1 MSDPI
6 HPTDIAI
13 IGIAAHLPGARDFR
27 EYWKNLRDGVESV
40 REFTKDELLAA
51 GVTEAQLRNPGYV
64 KSGVV
69 LEGLEH
75 FDPDFFGFSPKE
87 AAILDPQ
94 HRHFLECAWEA
105 LEDAGHPP
113 ESFDG
118 AIGVFGGCGMGA
130 YFAFNLL
137 SNPRLVDSVGLFLLR
152 HTGNDKDFLCTRV
165 SYNLDLRGPSV
176 NVQTACSTSLVAV
189 HVACQNLLS
198 GECDMALA
206 GGVTIE
212 LPHRRGYLFQE
223 GEILSPDGHCRAF
236 DERSQGT
243 IFGSGA
249 GIVVLRRLSDAIE
262 DNDHVYA
269 VIRGSAINNDGS
281 GKVGYLAPSVDGQA
295 AAVTEAL
302 SVADVRS
309 DTIQYIECHGTGTPM
324 GDPIEISALT
334 QAFQKT
340 SDAPDAT
347 AVCAIG
353 SVKTNI
359 GHLDT
364 AAGVAGLIK
373 VALAL
378 QHRQIP
384 PSLNYKTPNPN
395 IEFEKTPF
403 FVNSRLTDWIR
414 GESPRRAAVNSL
426 GVGGTNAHVI
436 VEEAPQEMA
445 PARASRP
452 YQLLTL
458 SAKNRAALDG
468 ASKRLAQHLREHPE
482 QSLADVAWTLRHGRR
497 AFGERRV
504 LAAATAEEAAAL
516 LDALDTR
523 RVFTHS
529 APSGKTS
536 TVFMFPGG
544 GAQHPRMGRD
554 LYAAEPVYREHI
566 DRGLAE
572 LLKRT
577 KKDLR
582 PLLFA
587 DDARLGEVAVEL
599 ERPSLQLPAIFIVE
613 HALAKLWMS
622 WGVEPSA
629 MIGHSMGENTAAC
642 LAGVM
647 SFTDTL
653 GLVSLRGDLFERVPP
668 GGMLSVPLS
677 AEELRPLLGAEL
689 DLASVNSTG
698 LCVASG
704 PVDALER
711 LARQLEERG
720 VETKRVPISIAAH
733 SRLLDPILAD
743 FGAYLKS
750 IRLSPPKLPF
760 VSNFTGTWITD
771 REAQDPEYWV
781 RHLRNTIRF
790 ADGIGTLCA
799 DKSRV
804 FLEVGPGKTLS
815 SLARQHADLHAGAS
829 CLSSLRHPD
838 ERISDVAFFTAVLG
852 RLWGAGVA
860 VDLAQLWKGEKRRR
874 VSLPTYAFQR
884 QRYWIEPG
892 APATAS
898 VESKGSPEKLASF
911 DDWFHRPVWNERPL
925 ETSSAPPAK
934 ETWLVFVDD
943 AGIGERV
950 VAWLAARGHDVVTV
964 HESDSYE
971 QHSPSEYFLSPEHGR
986 EGYDRLVRD
995 LVASGKV
1002 PSGVAHLWMVTG
1014 DESFRPGSSF
1024 FHRNQE
1030 RGFYS
1035 LFFLAQATL
1044 DEGLPGP
1051 LRVHVVSNGMQS
1063 VDGETLCYPDKA
1075 TLLGPCKVWPHEAA
1089 GTTVSSID
1097 VELPGQGGA
1106 RKPRFSRF
1114 SGKKILD
1121 ELARSVAAELAAPA
1135 ANAIV
1140 AWRDGERFVQE
1151 LEAWKRS
1158 AAPAIESRLRERGV
1172 YVITGG
1178 LGGLG
1183 LVAAQ
1188 FLATRY
1194 RARLVLIG
1202 RTALPPR
1209 SEWDAWMARSAFSNA
1224 TSRRIQRVRD
1234 LELAGAEVMIAAADI
1249 TDSVAMRA
1257 VLRDARS
1264 RFGSIDGVFHTAGV
1278 LDDGLIQGKTQSSVE
1293 DVFTPKVHGTLVLDA
1308 LLAEEKPAFLVLYSS
1323 TSAWIAPAGQVDY
1336 VAANAFLDAYAQSK
1350 SSSGETYTV
1359 AVDWGVWNEV
1369 GMGFDAASRMGHTG
1383 ASATQRETR
1392 VRHPFFDA
1400 RVEDRSSHI
1409 VLTARFTPSAR
1420 WVLDEHRTRQG
1431 HALLPGSGYFE
1442 LIGAALR
1449 ECGETSAFEVR
1460 DLYFFRPMYVA
1471 DTETKELRVR
1481 LRASD
1486 EGYAFDLQT
1495 KVDLDGGRA
1504 GYQTHA
1510 QARVLLHTMATPE
1523 PVDLAAIDARCDIAR
1538 LSDPGRGVRTKQE
1551 DHLRFG
1557 PRWRVVESAHYGRG
1571 EALASLA
1578 LPSAFHADVE
1588 SIALHPALID
1598 LATGFAM
1605 NLIDGYQASND
1616 LWVPVSYKSARIHG
1630 RLPARIHS
1638 WVRNHTANSAGG
1650 AFATFDV
1657 TITDPH
1663 GRVLVEVEE
1672 FAIKRLA
1679 HGEGF
1684 AVAPKPSE
1692 RELEFDDPHGMGGA
1706 LSRSLSPA
1714 ELAFQ
1719 ENVERGILPSEGQHA
1734 LERILSGHA
1743 EPQIVVSSL
1752 DLAALASQSRELA
1765 ATITPEGDG
1774 AKFARPDL
1782 ASEYV
1787 AARDDVEK
1795 TLVGFFEELLG
1806 VQSVGVK
1813 DSFFDLGG
1821 HSLVAVRLFSK
1832 IKKAWQVE
1840 YPISVLFEAPTIEG
1854 CAEMIRT
1861 SIGEARADAAD
1872 PAIASA
1878 PSTAPRSRYAHLV
1891 KMHPGEG
1898 TRKTPFFLV
1907 AGMFGNVLNL
1917 RHVAQLVGADRPF
1930 YGLQARGLYGDH
1942 KPHET
1947 FEEMAEAYLAE
1958 LLTIQPQGPYL
1969 LGGFSG
1975 GGITAFEMA
1984 RQLRARGQEVSMLLM
1999 LDTPLPKSE
2008 PLTARDK
2015 AMIHWQRL
2023 KRSGHNYIF
2032 DWAKGRFRWELAKI
2046 QRKLSDAPAD
2056 ASASRASEF
2065 RSESIET
2072 AFRHALTL
2080 YDIRHYP
2087 GTLTLFRPKLDET
2100 HVLGPGRVA
2109 NKVRELVFHDNG
2121 WSAHCQRVDV
2131 VEMPGDHD
2139 SMVLEPN
2146 VRVLAARLRERIHD
2160 VEERREST
2168 RLAS

>member
-1 MSDPI
+1 MTDDTN
-6 HPTDIAI
+6 PTDIAI
-13 IGIAAHLPGARDFR
+13 IGLSAHLPGARDIR

-40 REFTKDELLAA
+40 QAFTREELIAA
-51 GVTEAQLRNPGYV
+51 GVSEALLRNPAYV

-69 LEGLEH
+69 LADMEH
-75 FDPDFFGFSPKE
+75 FDAEFFGFSPKE
-87 AAILDPQ
+87 AAIMDPQ

-105 LEDAGHPP
+105 LEDAGHTP
-113 ESFDG
+113 ETFDG

-130 YFAFNLL
+130 YFSFNIL

-189 HVACQNLLS
+189 HIACQNLLS

-212 LPHRRGYLFQE
+212 LPHRRGYLYQE

-236 DERSQGT
+236 DQRSQGT

-249 GIVVLRRLSDAIE
+249 GMVVLRRLSDALA
-262 DNDHVYA
+262 DGDHVYA
-269 VIRGSAINNDGS
+269 VIRGSAINNDGA

-302 SVADVRS
+302 AVADVS
-309 DTIQYIECHGTGTPM
+309 ADTIGYVECHGTGTPM
-324 GDPIEISALT
+324 GDPIEIAALT
-334 QAFQKT
+334 QAFRES
-340 SDAPDAT
+340 SDGIGT
-347 AVCAIG
+347 CAIG

-378 QHRQIP
+378 EHRQIP
-384 PSLNYKTPNPN
+384 PSLNYEAPNPN
-395 IEFEKTPF
+395 IDFAKSPF
-403 FVNSRLTDWIR
+403 FVNKRLSDWTR
-414 GESPRRAAVNSL
+414 GSAPRRAGVNAL

-436 VEEAPQEMA
+436 VQEAPQA
-445 PARASRP
+445 PPAAQSARP
-452 YQLLTL
+452 YQLLVL
-458 SAKNRAALDG
+458 SAKNRAALDQ
-468 ASKRLAQHLREHPE
+468 SSQRLVRHLREQPQ
-482 QSLADVAWTLRHGRR
+482 QSLADVAWTLQRGRR

-504 LAAATAEEAAAL
+504 LAAASGEEAAAL
-516 LDALDTR
+516 LEALDTR
-523 RVFTHS
+523 RVFTHT
-529 APSGKTS
+529 APSGKAGA
-536 TVFMFPGG
+536 VFMFPGG

-554 LYAAEPVYREHI
+554 LYAAEPVYKEHL

-572 LLKRT
+572 LLART
-577 KKDLR
+577 GKDLR

-587 DDARLGEVAVEL
+587 DEARLGEVAVQL

-613 HALAKLWMS
+613 FALAKLWMS
-622 WGVEPSA
+622 WGVTPAA

-647 SFTDTL
+647 SYTDTL

-677 AEELRPLLGAEL
+677 VEELRPLLGDDL
-689 DLASVNSTG
+689 DLASVNGSG

-704 PVDALER
+704 PVHALDDLVRR
-711 LARQLEERG
+711 LTERG
-720 VETKRVPISIAAH
+720 VEARRVPIAIAAH
-733 SRLLDPILAD
+733 SRLLEPILAD

-750 IRLSPPKLPF
+750 IRLAPPQIPF

-781 RHLRNTIRF
+781 RHLRSTIRF
-790 ADGIGTLCA
+790 ADGIQTLCA
-799 DKSRV
+799 DRSRV

-815 SLARQHADLHAGAS
+815 SLARQHADLHPGTS

-852 RLWGAGVA
+852 RLWASGVS
-860 VDLAQLWKGEKRRR
+860 VDLAQLSKGEKRTR
-874 VSLPTYAFQR
+874 VSLPAYPFQR
-884 QRYWIEPG
+884 ARYWIEPG
-892 APATAS
+892 TAS
-898 VESKGSPEKLASF
+898 AATETEDSGPEKLESF
-911 DDWFHRPVWNERPL
+911 DDWFGRPVWNASPL
-925 ETSSAPPAK
+925 AAAPAASTK

-943 AGIGERV
+943 AGLGERL
-950 VAWLAARGHDVVTV
+950 VASLAGQGHDVITV
-964 HESDSYE
+964 RESDSYE
-971 QHSPSEYFLSPEHGR
+971 QHGPSEYFLSPEHGR
-986 EGYDRLVRD
+986 EGYDTLVRD

-1002 PSGVAHLWMVTG
+1002 PSRIAHLWMVTEG
-1014 DESFRPGSSF
+1014 ESFRPGSSF

-1035 LFFLAQATL
+1035 LFFLAQAFG

-1051 LRVHVVSNGMQS
+1051 LRVHVVSNGMQR
-1063 VDGETLCYPDKA
+1063 VRGESLCYPDKA
-1075 TLLGPCKVWPHEAA
+1075 TLLGPCKVWPHESV
-1089 GTTVSSID
+1089 GTTASSID
-1097 VELPGQGGA
+1097 IVLPGQGGA
-1106 RKPRFSRF
+1106 RKPRFK
-1114 SGKKILD
+1114 GKKALD
-1121 ELARSVAAELAAPA
+1121 EIARALVAELAAPA
-1135 ANAIV
+1135 TNAIV
-1140 AWRDGERFVQE
+1140 ALRNGERFVQE
-1151 LEAWKRS
+1151 LEAWKPADTPSGAPTRAASGS
-1158 AAPAIESRLRERGV
+1158 ALSSRLRERGV
-1172 YVITGG
+1172 YLITGG

-1183 LVAAQ
+1183 LVTAQ
-1188 FLATRY
+1188 FLASRY
-1194 RARLVLIG
+1194 RARLVLVS
-1202 RTALPPR
+1202 RTALPER
-1209 SEWDAWMARSAFSNA
+1209 SEWDAWLARSAFSNA
-1224 TSRRIQRVRD
+1224 TSRRIQKVRE
-1234 LELAGAEVMIAAADI
+1234 LEAAGAEVLIAAADI

-1257 VLRDARS
+1257 VLDDART
-1264 RFGSIDGVFHTAGV
+1264 RFGPINGVFHTAGV

-1293 DVFTPKVHGTLVLDA
+1293 EVFTPKVHGTLVLDA
-1308 LLAEEKPAFLVLYSS
+1308 LLAQHEPGFLVLYSS
-1323 TSAWIAPAGQVDY
+1323 TSTWIAPAGQVDY
-1336 VAANAFLDAYAQSK
+1336 VAANAFLDAYAQSRV
-1350 SSSGETYTV
+1350 GAHGTYTV

-1369 GMGFDAASRMGHTG
+1369 GMGFEAASRMGQGT
-1383 ASATQRETR
+1383 SPATRRESH
-1392 VRHPFFDA
+1392 VSHPFLDA
-1400 RVEDRSSHI
+1400 RVEDRSSHV
-1409 VLTARFTPSAR
+1409 VLTARYTPSER
-1420 WVLDEHRTRQG
+1420 WVLDEHRTRAG

-1442 LIGAALR
+1442 LIRAALL
-1449 ECGETSAFEVR
+1449 ECGERSSFEVR
-1460 DLYFFRPMYVA
+1460 DLYFFRPLYVA
-1471 DTETKELRVR
+1471 DSESKELRVR
-1481 LRASD
+1481 LRSSD

-1495 KVDLDGGRA
+1495 KVELDGGRF

-1510 QARVLLHTMATPE
+1510 QARVLMHALPAPE
-1523 PVDLAAIDARCDIAR
+1523 PIDLAAIDARCDIAR
-1538 LSDPGRGVRTKQE
+1538 LADVAHGLRTQQE

-1557 PRWRVVESAHYGRG
+1557 PRWRVVQRAHYGGG
-1571 EALASLA
+1571 EALATLA
-1578 LPSAFHADVE
+1578 LPDAFHSDVE
-1588 SIALHPALID
+1588 SIGLHPALID

-1605 NLIDGYQASND
+1605 KLIEGYTGSQD
-1616 LWVPVSYKSARIHG
+1616 LWVPVSYKSARVYD
-1630 RLPARIHS
+1630 RLPAQIHS
-1638 WVRNHTANSAGG
+1638 WVRNHTANKVDG

-1657 TITDPH
+1657 TITDAQ
-1663 GRVLVEVEE
+1663 GRVLIEVEE

-1679 HGEGF
+1679 QSDGF

-1692 RELEFDDPHGMGGA
+1692 RELEFDEATGLGG
-1706 LSRSLSPA
+1706 RQLSPA
-1714 ELAFQ
+1714 ELVFQ
-1719 ENVERGILPSEGQHA
+1719 HNLEQGILPDEGQRA
-1734 LERILSGHA
+1734 LERILAGHG
-1743 EPQIVVSSL
+1743 EPQVVVSSL
-1752 DLAALASQSRELA
+1752 DLAALEAQSRALA
-1765 ATITPEGDG
+1765 APARTTDDG
-1774 AKFARPDL
+1774 AKFARPEL

-1787 AARDDVEK
+1787 AARDDIEK

-1854 CAEMIRT
+1854 CAEMIRS
-1861 SIGEARADAAD
+1861 SIGAGAAQTAESSVGSTPSSTPRA
-1872 PAIASA
+1872 
-1878 PSTAPRSRYAHLV
+1878 RYAHLV

-1898 TRKTPFFLV
+1898 THKTPFFLV

-1917 RHVAQLVGADRPF
+1917 RHLAQLVGADRPF

-1942 KPHET
+1942 KPHES
-1947 FEEMAEAYLAE
+1947 FEEMAQAYLAE
-1958 LLTIQPQGPYL
+1958 LFTIQPQGPYL

-1984 RQLRARGQEVSMLLM
+1984 RQLRVRGQEVSMLMM

-2023 KRSGHNYIF
+2023 KRNGHNYVF
-2032 DWAKGRFRWELAKI
+2032 DWARDRFGWELAKI
-2046 QRKLSDAPAD
+2046 KGKLSDGPQVQR
-2056 ASASRASEF
+2056 SSEF
-2065 RSESIET
+2065 RSELIEV
-2072 AFRHALTL
+2072 AFRRALTI
-2080 YDIRHYP
+2080 YQVHHYP
-2087 GTLTLFRPKLDET
+2087 GTITLFRPKLDES

-2109 NKVRELVFHDNG
+2109 NKVRELVYHDNG
-2121 WSAHCQRVDV
+2121 WGALCQRVDV
-2131 VEMPGDHD
+2131 HEMPGDHD

-2146 VRVLAARLRERIHD
+2146 VRVLAARLRERIQD
-2160 VEERREST
+2160 VEERRESA

>member
-1 MSDPI
+1 MAADEI
-6 HPTDIAI
+6 QPTDIAI
-13 IGIAAHLPGARDFR
+13 IGIAAHLPGAKDFR

-40 REFTKDELLAA
+40 QEFTRDELAAA
-51 GVTEAQLRNPGYV
+51 GVRDADLRDPNYV

-69 LEGLEH
+69 LADMEH
-75 FDPDFFGFSPKE
+75 FDPEFFGFSPKE

-130 YFAFNLL
+130 YFSFNLL

-165 SYNLDLRGPSV
+165 SYNLDLKGPSV

-212 LPHRRGYLFQE
+212 LPHRRGYKFQE

-249 GIVVLRRLSDAIE
+249 GIVVLRRLADAIA
-262 DNDHVYA
+262 DGDHVYA

-334 QAFQKT
+334 QAFRET
-340 SDAPDAT
+340 SDAPEAT
-347 AVCAIG
+347 HTCAIG

-378 QHRQIP
+378 EHAQIP
-384 PSLNYKTPNPN
+384 PSLNYSAPNPN

-403 FVNSRLTDWIR
+403 FVNARLTDWIR
-414 GESPRRAAVNSL
+414 GKTPRRAGVNSL

-436 VEEAPQEMA
+436 VEEAPSAGA
-445 PARASRP
+445 PARAQRP
-452 YQLLTL
+452 YQLITL
-458 SAKNRAALDG
+458 SARNRAALDEAG
-468 ASKRLAQHLREHPE
+468 RRLARHLRENAGE
-482 QSLADVAWTLRHGRR
+482 SFADVAWTLHHGRR

-504 LAAATAEEAAAL
+504 LAAASGEEAAAL
-516 LDALDTR
+516 LEALDTR
-523 RVFTHS
+523 RVFTHT
-529 APSGKTS
+529 APSSKAS
-536 TVFMFPGG
+536 AVFMFPGG

-554 LYAAEPVYREHI
+554 LYDAEPVYREHV
-566 DRGLAE
+566 DRGLSE
-572 LLKRT
+572 LKRRT
-577 KKDLR
+577 GKDLR

-587 DDARLGEVAVEL
+587 DEARIGEVATTL

-613 HALAKLWMS
+613 YALAKLWTS
-622 WGVEPSA
+622 WGVEPAA

-647 SFTDTL
+647 SYEDTL
-653 GLVSLRGDLFERVPP
+653 GLVSLRGDLFERVPA

-677 AEELRPLLGAEL
+677 ADELSPMLGAEL
-689 DLASVNSTG
+689 DLASVNTTG

-704 PVDALER
+704 PVQALDE
-711 LARQLEERG
+711 LARRLEARG
-720 VETKRVPISIAAH
+720 VEAKRVPISIAAH
-733 SRLLDPILAD
+733 SRLLEPILAE

-750 IRLSPPKLPF
+750 IRLAPPKVPF
-760 VSNFTGTWITD
+760 VSNVTGTWITES
-771 REAQDPEYWV
+771 EAQDPQYWV
-781 RHLRNTIRF
+781 RHLRSTVRF
-790 ADGIGTLCA
+790 ADGIQTLCA
-799 DKSRV
+799 DRSRV

-815 SLARQHADLHAGAS
+815 SLARQHTAMPAGAS

-838 ERISDVAFFTAVLG
+838 ERVSDVAFFTAVLG

-860 VDLAQLWKGEKRRR
+860 VDLARLWQGEKRRR

-884 QRYWIEPG
+884 QRYWIDPG
-892 APATAS
+892 APVAI
-898 VESKGSPEKLASF
+898 EEGSSGPEKLERF
-911 DDWFHRPVWNERPL
+911 DDWFRRPVWNARPL
-925 ETSSAPPAK
+925 ASPSATAAK

-943 AGIGERV
+943 AGVGER
-950 VAWLAARGHDVVTV
+950 LALSLLEKGHDVITV
-964 HESDSYE
+964 RESDSYE
-971 QHSPSEYFLSPEHGR
+971 QVDANEYFLSPEHGR
-986 EGYDRLVRD
+986 EGYDRLIRD

-1002 PSGVAHLWMVTG
+1002 PSGIAHLWMVTA

-1035 LFFLAQATL
+1035 LFFLAQAIL

-1051 LRVHVVSNGMQS
+1051 LRVHVVSNGMQQ
-1063 VDGETLCYPDKA
+1063 VGGEALCHPDKA

-1097 VELPGQGGA
+1097 VELPGQGGTK
-1106 RKPRFSRF
+1106 KPRFKAKRV
-1114 SGKKILD
+1114 LD
-1121 ELARSVAAELAAPA
+1121 DVARHLAAELAAPA
-1135 ANAIV
+1135 SNAIV
-1140 AWRDGERFVQE
+1140 ALRDGERFVQE
-1151 LEAWKRS
+1151 LGAWTSTNETQLR
-1158 AAPAIESRLRERGV
+1158 SRLKERGV

-1188 FLATRY
+1188 HLATRY
-1194 RARLVLIG
+1194 RARLVLIA
-1202 RTALPPR
+1202 RTPLPPR
-1209 SEWDAWMARSAFSNA
+1209 NEWDAWVARSAFSNA
-1224 TSRRIQRVRD
+1224 TTRRIQKVRE
-1234 LELAGAEVMIAAADI
+1234 LEAAGAEVLIAAADI
-1249 TDSVAMRA
+1249 TDSVAMRG
-1257 VLRDARS
+1257 VLSEARS
-1264 RFGSIDGVFHTAGV
+1264 RFGAIDGVFHTAGV
-1278 LDDGLIQGKTQSSVE
+1278 LDDGLIQQKTQSSIE

-1308 LLAEEKPAFLVLYSS
+1308 LLAEEKPSFLVLYSS
-1323 TSAWIAPAGQVDY
+1323 TSSWIAPAGQVDY
-1336 VAANAFLDAYAQSK
+1336 VAANAFLDAYAQSR
-1350 SSSGETYTV
+1350 SRSATYTV
-1359 AVDWGVWNEV
+1359 SVGWGVWNEV
-1369 GMGFDAASRMGHTG
+1369 GMGFDAASRMGQ
-1383 ASATQRETR
+1383 ATSIAPKRESR
-1392 VRHPFFDA
+1392 VDHPFLDA
-1400 RVEDRSSHI
+1400 KLDDRSSH
-1409 VLTARFTPSAR
+1409 VTLSARFTPSAR

-1442 LIGAALR
+1442 LIAAALR
-1449 ECGETSAFEVR
+1449 ECGEKSAFEVR

-1471 DTETKELRVR
+1471 DAETKELRVR
-1481 LRASD
+1481 MRESD

-1495 KVDLDGGRA
+1495 KVELDSGRA

-1510 QARVLLHTMATPE
+1510 QARVLLHALAAPPE
-1523 PVDLAAIDARCDIAR
+1523 VDLAAIDARCDIER
-1538 LSDPGRGVRTKQE
+1538 LEDKERGVRTKQE

-1557 PRWRVVESAHYGRG
+1557 PRWRVVQSAHYGRG
-1571 EALASLA
+1571 EALATLA
-1578 LPSAFHADVE
+1578 LPTAYQSDVD
-1588 SIALHPALID
+1588 SIALHPALVD

-1605 NLIDGYQASND
+1605 NLIEGYRHTNE
-1616 LWVPVSYKSARIHG
+1616 LWVPVSYKSARVYE
-1630 RLPARIHS
+1630 RLPARVHS
-1638 WVRNHTANSAGG
+1638 WVRNHAANTASGS
-1650 AFATFDV
+1650 FATFDV
-1657 TITDPH
+1657 TITDAK
-1663 GRVLVEVEE
+1663 GRVLVEIEE

-1692 RELEFDDPHGMGGA
+1692 RELEFDTDAAG
-1706 LSRSLSPA
+1706 RQLSPA

-1719 ENVERGILPSEGQHA
+1719 QNLERGILPAEGQRA
-1734 LERILSGHA
+1734 LERVLSGHA
-1743 EPQIVVSSL
+1743 EPQLVVSSL
-1752 DLAALASQSRELA
+1752 DLSALEAQSRELA
-1765 ATITPEGDG
+1765 KSVVPADDS
-1774 AKFARPDL
+1774 AKFARPNL
-1782 ASEYV
+1782 SSEYV
-1787 AARDDVEK
+1787 AARDDIEK

-1806 VQSVGVK
+1806 VRSVGVK

-1821 HSLVAVRLFSK
+1821 HSLVAVRLFAK

-1854 CAEMIRT
+1854 CAAMIRQ
-1861 SIGEARADAAD
+1861 SLGECAADAAD
-1872 PAIASA
+1872 PTIGTL

-1898 TRKTPFFLV
+1898 AAKTPFFLV

-1917 RHVAQLVGADRPF
+1917 RHIAQLVGTDRPF

-1942 KPHET
+1942 TPHET
-1947 FEEMAEAYLAE
+1947 FEEMAQAYLAE
-1958 LLTIQPQGPYL
+1958 LLTIQPHGPYL

-1984 RQLRARGQEVSMLLM
+1984 HELRARGEEVSMLLM

-2023 KRSGHNYIF
+2023 RRGGHNYIF

-2046 QRKLSDAPAD
+2046 QRKLGDPPAEQ
-2056 ASASRASEF
+2056 RASEF
-2065 RSESIET
+2065 RSERIES
-2072 AFRHALTL
+2072 AFRRALSV
-2080 YDIRHYP
+2080 YEVRHYP
-2087 GTLTLFRPKLDET
+2087 GTITLFRPKLDES

-2131 VEMPGDHD
+2131 FEMPGDHD

-2146 VRVLAARLRERIHD
+2146 VRVLAARLRERIQD
-2160 VEERREST
+2160 ALERREST